1 MAPKNGT
8 GWWIAGLLGAILV
21 TGLGSWV
28 TLGADKITEEKATEI
43 CEGKISPVKEDVKE
57 IKEAVKVIRTDQIE
71 VMGDIKVLLERTER
85 P

>member
-1 MAPKNGT
+1 MSPKNGT

-28 TLGADKITEEKATEI
+28 TMGADKITEDKAAEI
-43 CEGKISPVKEDVKE
+43 CAAKVEPVKEDVTE
-57 IKEAVKVIRTDQIE
+57 IKETVKEIRADQTEIK
-71 VMGDIKVLLERTER
+71 GDIKVLLERTEK